1 MERLERLERD
11 VRAIVARLARSAPEG
26 WTELRLETVDSRYGP
41 GTYGRWTLP
50 DGGRPGLRPDP
61 EGLDALAAAIAAEHG
76 WPRARLH
83 LEHDPAGPYTLTATP
98 EPRATRGRLLL
109 LDPDH
114 VHPAPGPTQPG
125 SVLPP
130 AGDPGRAV
138 ALLAEY
144 RRRTTELTGHRR
156 PLGPPLT
163 TGQIEEAERRLG
175 HRLPDDL
182 RALYLAANGSD
193 VMANGLWLG
202 HLRWLPLD
210 EAVRAHADWAQ
221 YPHRPDPDRPAEVR
235 VMDEPGPLDTVR
247 RCLNHPGWIPFAT
260 ADDGNYHAVDL
271 APAEH
276 GRPGQVIESGRD
288 FHDGPLYVADSV
300 TSLLAAWLDLIDRGA
315 YEIEDAPEDGEE
327 IDLDYPPSLEV
338 TESVRPRNAERS
350 ARGPGLPA
358 AVAPTLLAVTADG
371 GADEGPLDLAP
382 LAAAP
387 RLRRL
392 DLGERTATGLGTL
405 RPLPVEF
412 LRAGLAGAGLAPLS
426 GHLRLEALHLACD
439 VPLDLAPLRTLPA
452 LWWLDLS
459 RCAVEDLGVLRE
471 LAGLRYLALTDAQW
485 TELLE
490 RDALPPA
497 LAVARLAGGDA
508 TDERLRAW
516 AGRFA
521 PAEGEPQHI
530 RGTLAAGE

>member
-1 MERLERLERD
+1 MERLERD
-11 VRAIVARLARSAPEG
+11 VRAILARLARSAPEG

-41 GTYGRWTLP
+41 GTHGRWTLP
-50 DGGRPGLRPDP
+50 DGNWHGLRPDP
-61 EGLDALAAAIAAEHG
+61 EDLDALAAAIAAERG

-98 EPRATRGRLLL
+98 EPRATRGRLLV
-109 LDPDH
+109 LDPDY
-114 VHPAPGPTQPG
+114 VHPAPGLTRPG

-130 AGDPGRAV
+130 AGDPERAV

-163 TGQIEEAERRLG
+163 PGQIEEAERRLG

-210 EAVRAHADWAQ
+210 EVVRAHAHWAQ
-221 YPHRPDPDRPAEVR
+221 YPHRPDPDRPDLVR

-327 IDLDYPPSLEV
+327 IDPEYPPGLEV
-338 TESVRPRNAERS
+338 TESVRPPGVERS
-350 ARGPGLPA
+350 VLGPGLPA
-358 AVAPTLLAVTADG
+358 AVAPTLQRVLAVG
-371 GADEGPLDLAP
+371 EADEGPLDLAP

-387 RLRRL
+387 GLRVLRVRS
-392 DLGERTATGLGTL
+392 RTVTGLGAL

-412 LRAGLAGAGLAPLS
+412 LRAGLDGEGLAPLA
-426 GHLRLEALHLACD
+426 GHPRLGALDLACD
-439 VPLDLAPLRTLPA
+439 TPLDLAPLRTLPA

-459 RCAVEDLGVLRE
+459 RCAVEDLRVLRE

-485 TELLE
+485 AELLQ
-490 RDALPPA
+490 RGALPPA
-497 LAVARLAGGDA
+497 LAVARLADGSGTA
-508 TDERLRAW
+508 AELRAW
-516 AGRFA
+516 ADRFA
-521 PAEGEPQHI
+521 PAEGEPCHVS
-530 RGTLAAGE
+530 GTLAVGG